1 MELKWY
7 CGIARKSL
15 SKRCV
20 CVCNEEV
27 AVHGCHAMAEE
38 ESALGKSLW
47 VMIGNRHYHLISYD
61 SLVGCWLLG
70 KWSIIIQLHLT
81 MGTTIYSLLP
91 PTIVKSSNADHRS
104 DLQLVDVN

>member
-1 MELKWY
+1 MIMELKWY
-7 CGIARKSL
+7 YTALRGRVQVNG
-15 SKRCV
+15 V

-27 AVHGCHAMAEE
+27 AVHGCHGMAEE

-70 KWSIIIQLHLT
+70 KWSIITQLHLT

-91 PTIVKSSNADHRS
+91 PTILSSQVMQITEVISN
-104 DLQLVDVN
+104 